1 MQGQVEC
8 FFYKPDAERSTPS
21 SLILKRRD
29 FGSQLNRDQLGK
41 EFSMCVKRKK
51 RKGGSAIV
59 EAEEE
64 EFVASGWVELVAGG
78 HPGVGQVVPY
88 QPGNGRQ
95 GAE

>member
-1 MQGQVEC
+1 
-8 FFYKPDAERSTPS
+8 
-21 SLILKRRD
+21 
-29 FGSQLNRDQLGK
+29 
-41 EFSMCVKRKK
+41 MCVKRKK
-51 RKGGSAIV
+51 REGGSAIV

-88 QPGNGRQ
+88 QPGIGRQ